1 MPGLTP
7 EQEEKLAQINSTE
20 GGQSLSS
27 AQKAHLV
34 KFGTIEIKG
43 EKPSPDMDIGPLKRM
58 GEDLPTT
65 EIGQGPKM
73 TPKPRTMGSE

>member
-1 MPGLTP
+1 MPGLTK

-20 GGQSLSS
+20 GGKGLTS

-43 EKPSPDMDIGPLKRM
+43 EKPPPDMTIPDLPRM
-58 GEDLPTT
+58 SEDLPPT
-65 EIGQGPKM
+65 EVGQGPKM
-73 TPKPRTMGSE
+73 TPKPRTVESE